1 MHNICFQFVQGITLI
16 PRETE
21 VKTVL
26 MQNLWMGRGGGG
38 GVANKV
44 YQGQSESC
52 EWKKKQVRQEERN
65 ASAQKICT
73 SSWSQVDEQ

>member
-1 MHNICFQFVQGITLI
+1 MHNICFQFLQGITLI

-26 MQNLWMGRGGGG
+26 MQNLWVGRGGGG
-38 GVANKV
+38 NKV

-52 EWKKKQVRQEERN
+52 EWKKKVRQQERN
-65 ASAQKICT
+65 APAQKICT
-73 SSWSQVDEQ
+73 SSWSQVDEK